1 MKKLSDHHVK
11 KHIASMA
18 AEIIIEEGVSD
29 YLYAKKK
36 AAKYL
41 NYNSYQILP
50 SNNEID
56 EAIRDYQATF
66 PSNNVADFIFY
77 QDIAIKIMSELE
89 PFNPLITGTLQEGR
103 VTNNQKILINLFTDN
118 FKEIEYFL
126 LSNNYQFKTKDPK
139 RLDNFL
145 IKYILSYEN
154 IETEL
159 TVFDILE
166 PRHKDKNK
174 SMIKGRGIKVDEFIK
189 VESTSIVL

>member
-1 MKKLSDHHVK
+1 
-11 KHIASMA
+11 MA

-41 NYNSYQILP
+41 NYNLYQILP

-89 PFNPLITGTLQEGR
+89 PFNPLITGTLKEGR

-126 LSNNYQFKTKDPK
+126 FSRPIVPENDRAYVLSGLEAVSAVVLFEEETP
-139 RLDNFL
+139 FEL
-145 IKYILSYEN
+145 IEW
-154 IETEL
+154 
-159 TVFDILE
+159 LE
-166 PRHKDKNK
+166 PDVL
-174 SMIKGRGIKVDEFIK
+174 MKG
-189 VESTSIVL
+189 VLSPLR

>member
-126 LSNNYQFKTKDPK
+126 LSNNHQFKTKDPK

-145 IKYILSYEN
+145 IKYILFYEN

>member
-126 LSNNYQFKTKDPK
+126 LSNNHQFKTKDPK

>member
-1 MKKLSDHHVK
+1 
-11 KHIASMA
+11 MA

-103 VTNNQKILINLFTDN
+103 VTNNQKI
-118 FKEIEYFL
+118 
-126 LSNNYQFKTKDPK
+126 
-139 RLDNFL
+139 
-145 IKYILSYEN
+145 IKPFWVFSF
-154 IETEL
+154 EL
-159 TVFDILE
+159 VIIT
-166 PRHKDKNK
+166 
-174 SMIKGRGIKVDEFIK
+174 
-189 VESTSIVL
+189 

>member
-77 QDIAIKIMSELE
+77 QDIAIKIIMNYIR
-89 PFNPLITGTLQEGR
+89 FNTCI
-103 VTNNQKILINLFTDN
+103 
-118 FKEIEYFL
+118 
-126 LSNNYQFKTKDPK
+126 
-139 RLDNFL
+139 
-145 IKYILSYEN
+145 
-154 IETEL
+154 
-159 TVFDILE
+159 
-166 PRHKDKNK
+166 
-174 SMIKGRGIKVDEFIK
+174 
-189 VESTSIVL
+189 ST